1 MLGRSNVLC
10 NRYGVGDLESSMA
23 VVVNYPNDTVC
34 TCSDGTRTLRAID
47 DIGLCVFY
55 IPTVGDWTVN
65 IKEKVENGDSDG
77 KIITVS
83 DGSKQNVNMVM
94 YLTRKYLKNT
104 LTSYSGNATSIAA
117 YAFYGRT
124 ALTEAESESVT
135 SIGSYGFGACTNLEK
150 VDLKSSSP
158 VTIAA
163 NVFNGSTKLKDVI
176 IRSDTVSTLSNVSA
190 FTGTKIIREQGG
202 VFVPGNL
209 LSSYKSAT
217 NWSSI
222 QGVIRPLDDYP
233 TDDYSSISDT
243 WEEIFAAE
251 ANGTY
256 SSKYSVGDTKKVMYD
271 GNGLYMKLIGIDV
284 DDLSDDT
291 GKAKLTWI
299 TIDVVESKRM
309 HSSNNVAGS
318 WPNMELKSYLTNT
331 CFGRL
336 PSLLQ
341 NNIKEVKKVVY
352 NNLAGTT
359 STINEKIWIPSHY
372 EMTNDGPSLY
382 EESGPKYTAV
392 FGNNTSDSKKIKYN
406 SSGSAQNWWLRTPN
420 GTTQFFTVS
429 NAGAVTSVNA
439 NTTTVGLVLCFCT

>member
-23 VVVNYPNDTVC
+23 VAVNYPNDTVC

-55 IPTVGDWTVN
+55 IPTAGDWAIN
-65 IKEKVENGDSDG
+65 IKEKAENGDSDG

-104 LTSYSGNATSIAA
+104 LISYSGNATSIAA

-124 ALTEAESESVT
+124 TLT
-135 SIGSYGFGACTNLEK
+135 

-163 NVFNGSTKLKDVI
+163 NAFNGASNLKDVI

-271 GNGLYMKLIGIDV
+271 GNELYMKLIGIDV

-318 WPNMELKSYLTNT
+318 WPSMELKSYLTNT

-352 NNLAGTT
+352 NNLAVTR

-372 EMTNDGPSLY
+372 EITNDGSSLY
-382 EESGPKYTAV
+382 EGTGPKYTDV

-420 GTTQFFTVS
+420 GTTQFYTVS